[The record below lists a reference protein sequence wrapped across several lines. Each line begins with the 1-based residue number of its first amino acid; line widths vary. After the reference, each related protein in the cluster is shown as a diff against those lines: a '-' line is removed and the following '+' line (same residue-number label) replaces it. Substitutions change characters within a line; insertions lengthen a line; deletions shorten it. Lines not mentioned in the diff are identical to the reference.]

1 MVPTILP
8 ERIFAPA
15 SAQLEEAASPAAAET
30 SRQLRASIV
39 REIKR
44 TGFMSFARF
53 MELALYAPGM
63 GYYAAGSSKL
73 GARGDY
79 VTAPELSP
87 LFGQAIAAQAMQ
99 VIEAGHA
106 RILELG
112 AGTGRMACD
121 LLAALAQRGVTI
133 ERYSILE
140 VSAEL
145 RDRQRRTLE
154 RLRPHALAR
163 IEWLDDLPQQF
174 SGMVIGNEV
183 LDALPVHLV
192 RSEGG
197 SALEL
202 GVGVDADAFAWRTRS
217 PAGELAEIA
226 SALALPDGYTT
237 EVHLAARAL
246 LRTLAERLQS
256 GVALFI
262 DYGFPQRE
270 YYHADRRQGTLMCHT
285 RHRAH
290 DDPLVLVGLQ
300 DITAHLD
307 FTALADAARTGGL
320 DLLGYTSQAQF
331 LINCGILELLQAI
344 DPADTSAYAPVAARV
359 QQLLSPAEMGE
370 LFKAIALG
378 RGMPRPLLGFRSG
391 DRSGALA

>member
-1 MVPTILP
+1 M
-8 ERIFAPA
+8 
-15 SAQLEEAASPAAAET
+15 SAKIAAE
-30 SRQLRASIV
+30 I
-39 REIKR
+39 EP
-44 TGFMSFARF
+44 TGFMPFARF

-63 GYYAAGSSKL
+63 GYYAAGAAKL
-73 GARGDY
+73 GAHGDY

-106 RILELG
+106 SILELG
-112 AGTGRMACD
+112 AGTGRMAYD
-121 LLAALAQRGVTI
+121 LLGALAKRGLSI

-154 RLRPHALAR
+154 QLDPRDFAR
-163 IEWLDDLPQQF
+163 IEWLDALPQRF
-174 SGMVIGNEV
+174 SGTVIGNEV
-183 LDALPVHLV
+183 LDAVPVHLL
-192 RSEGG
+192 RTAGG
-197 SALEL
+197 NTLEL
-202 GVGVDADAFAWRTRS
+202 GVGFDAGAFVWRTRAL
-217 PAGELAEIA
+217 AGELAEIA
-226 SALALPDGYTT
+226 AALDLPGSYTT

-246 LRTLAERLQS
+246 MRTLAERLEA

-270 YYHADRRQGTLMCHT
+270 YYHPDRRQGTLMCHY

-300 DITAHLD
+300 DITAHVD
-307 FTALADAARTGGL
+307 FTALAAAARSGGL

-331 LINCGILELLQAI
+331 LINCGIVDLLRAI
-344 DPADTSAYAPVAARV
+344 DPADTAAYAPAVARA

-370 LFKAIALG
+370 LFKAIAFG
-378 RGMPRPLLGFRSG
+378 RGVPRPLLGFRSG
-391 DRSGALA
+391 DRSGALIE